1 MSAIPSNYVGLSR
14 YLQHHIDAEQGALDA
29 YGKLVADRDDDM
41 VSYLIH
47 TILSDEARHH
57 ELFREILNSL
67 ESKIRWDDVEPLL
80 PPVPRVVENR
90 EALLATT
97 DRLIELEEDDLKDL
111 KRLRKSW
118 TKAKGD
124 LAVWAVLIESA
135 EFDTQKHIMI
145 LKHLRRLIG
154 KTEGAD

>member
-1 MSAIPSNYVGLSR
+1 MSAIPSDYVGLSR

-29 YGKLVADRDDDM
+29 YGKIVADRDDDM
-41 VSYLIH
+41 ISYLIQ
-47 TILSDEARHH
+47 TILRDEARHH

-67 ESKIRWDDVEPLL
+67 ESKMRWEDVEPLL
-80 PPVPRVVENR
+80 PPVPRAVSDR

-97 DRLIELEEDDLKDL
+97 DRLIELEQDDLKDL

-135 EFDTQKHIMI
+135 EFDTQKHIMM
-145 LKHLRRLIG
+145 LKHLRQLIG
-154 KTEGAD
+154 SADSAD